1 MPRVIMTRTAAIQL
15 GLSFLAG
22 LLFLLA
28 LPLAFLAL
36 ISLGKLLSP
45 TDLNH
50 MTLEFLLVVGT
61 VAGLLSPL
69 AFISLL
75 RPFQIR
81 ILAFCTVAVAVAI
94 AALFSPLYRGFIH

>member
-1 MPRVIMTRTAAIQL
+1 MPHAIMAKTASTQV
-15 GLSFLAG
+15 GLLLLAG

-36 ISLGKLLSP
+36 VSLEKLFSP

-50 MTLEFLLVVGT
+50 MTLEFLLIVATVG
-61 VAGLLSPL
+61 GLLCPL
-69 AFISLL
+69 AVS
-75 RPFQIR
+75 
-81 ILAFCTVAVAVAI
+81 TVSVAIAI

>member
-1 MPRVIMTRTAAIQL
+1 MTKTAAIQF
-15 GLSFLAG
+15 GLFSLAG

-50 MTLEFLLVVGT
+50 MLLEFLLVVAT
-61 VAGLLSPL
+61 AAGLLAPL
-69 AFISLL
+69 AFTSPSRSLQL
-75 RPFQIR
+75 RV
-81 ILAFCTVAVAVAI
+81 LAFCTVAVAVAI
-94 AALFSPLYRGFIH
+94 AGLFSPLYRGFIH